1 MARTGADTTVIVA
14 TVITLAMASG
24 ACWVIRRRQQTD

>member
-1 MARTGADTTVIVA
+1 MIVA